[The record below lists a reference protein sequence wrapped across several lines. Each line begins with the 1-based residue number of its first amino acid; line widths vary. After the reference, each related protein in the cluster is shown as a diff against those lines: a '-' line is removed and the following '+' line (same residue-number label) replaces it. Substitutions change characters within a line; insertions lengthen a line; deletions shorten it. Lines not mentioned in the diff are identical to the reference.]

1 MQKVPRHVAHARS
14 RGVMRRRRL
23 GRWSFAGALA
33 VTLGT
38 SASGQEPCPSTDWR
52 RVDEGGF
59 SFELPAELARVRE
72 RGEDS
77 HVGAFESQSMRV
89 AYDFGYWLLWLGDDL
104 QSPGPHQQ
112 SAQIGGHKATIIS
125 ASHDFDGRNEYR
137 YVRAV
142 QFELPPTKD
151 ASRNVFLTLTVRF
164 SNTCDDAVSR
174 RIIESILFD
183 SP

>member
-1 MQKVPRHVAHARS
+1 V
-14 RGVMRRRRL
+14 
-23 GRWSFAGALA
+23 
-33 VTLGT
+33 
-38 SASGQEPCPSTDWR
+38 PSTDWR

-89 AYDFGYWLLWLGDDL
+89 AYDFGHWLLWLGDDL

-142 QFELPPTKD
+142 QFELQPRTKD
-151 ASRNVFLTLTVRF
+151 ASRNLFLTLTG
-164 SNTCDDAVSR
+164 A
-174 RIIESILFD
+174 LQ
-183 SP
+183 